1 MFHVKQQSKEM
12 ITADRDIVLKQ
23 LHLPKQVVEN
33 LDRYVELLEQ
43 EQSKLN
49 LIGKSTLPIVWTR
62 HVLDS
67 AQLFKNL
74 LPTDKTVLDLGSGA
88 GFPALILAIMDLE
101 HKYDFHLV
109 ESDGKKCAFLNKII
123 DACNLN
129 AEVHNERIE
138 QMEMFGADVI
148 TARALAPLDQ
158 LIKYAYPFLKTK
170 TRCLFMKGAKVDE
183 ELEPAFKKYRF
194 HVEKIQ
200 SVTSEEGTI
209 LLLSEVK
216 KK

>member
-1 MFHVKQQSKEM
+1 M

-33 LDRYVELLEQ
+33 LDKYVELLEQ

-49 LIGKSTLPIVWTR
+49 LVGRSTLPIVWTR
-62 HVLDS
+62 HILDS

-74 LPTDKTVLDLGSGA
+74 LPTDKIVLDLGSGA
-88 GFPALILAIMDLE
+88 GFPALVLAVMDVE
-101 HKYDFHLV
+101 RRYDFHLI
-109 ESDGKKCAFLNKII
+109 ESDGKKCAFLNKVIE
-123 DACNLN
+123 ACGLK

-183 ELEPAFKKYRF
+183 ELEPAFKKYCF
-194 HVEKIQ
+194 HAEKIQ
-200 SVTSEEGTI
+200 SITSEEGTI

>member
-1 MFHVKQQSKEM
+1 MFHVKQRDKKM
-12 ITADRDIVLKQ
+12 ITADRDIVLKL

-33 LDRYVELLEQ
+33 LDKYVELLEQ

-49 LIGKSTLPIVWTR
+49 LVGRSTLPIVWTR
-62 HVLDS
+62 HILDS

-74 LPTDKTVLDLGSGA
+74 LPTDKIVLDLGSGA
-88 GFPALILAIMDLE
+88 GFPALVLAVMDVE
-101 HKYDFHLV
+101 RRYDFHLI
-109 ESDGKKCAFLNKII
+109 ESDGKKCAFLNKVIE
-123 DACNLN
+123 ACGLK

-194 HVEKIQ
+194 HAEKIQ
-200 SVTSEEGTI
+200 SITSEEGTI

>member
-1 MFHVKQQSKEM
+1 M

-23 LHLPKQVVEN
+23 LHLPKQAVKN
-33 LDRYVELLEQ
+33 LDKYVELLER

-49 LIGKSTLPIVWTR
+49 LVGRSTLPIVWIR

-74 LPTDKTVLDLGSGA
+74 LPTDKIILDLGSGA
-88 GFPALILAIMDLE
+88 GFPALVLAIMDFE
-101 HKYDFHLV
+101 RKYDFHLI
-109 ESDGKKCAFLNKII
+109 ESDGKKCAFLNKVIE
-123 DACNLN
+123 ACGLN
-129 AEVHNERIE
+129 AKVHNERIE
-138 QMEMFGADVI
+138 QMETFGADVI

-158 LIKYAYPFLKTK
+158 LVKYAYPFLKTK
-170 TRCLFMKGAKVDE
+170 TRCLFMKGIKVDE

-200 SVTSEEGTI
+200 SITSEEGTI

>member
-1 MFHVKQQSKEM
+1 MFHVKQRDKKM

-33 LDRYVELLEQ
+33 LDKYVELLEQ

-49 LIGKSTLPIVWTR
+49 LVGRSTLPIVWTR
-62 HVLDS
+62 HILDS

-74 LPTDKTVLDLGSGA
+74 LPTDKIVLDLGSGA
-88 GFPALILAIMDLE
+88 GFPALVLAVMDVE
-101 HKYDFHLV
+101 RRYDFHLI
-109 ESDGKKCAFLNKII
+109 ESDGKKCAFLNKVIE
-123 DACNLN
+123 ACGLK

-194 HVEKIQ
+194 HAEKIQ
-200 SVTSEEGTI
+200 SITSEEGTI